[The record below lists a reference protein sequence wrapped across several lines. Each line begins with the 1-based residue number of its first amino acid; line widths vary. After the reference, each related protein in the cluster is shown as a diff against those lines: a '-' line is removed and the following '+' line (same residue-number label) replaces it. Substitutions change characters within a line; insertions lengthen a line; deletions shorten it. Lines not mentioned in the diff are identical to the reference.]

1 MACTAPPL
9 QLAEALFQNA
19 VEQSAIAIAITDT
32 TARIVYVNRAF
43 TAMTGYSADDVIGL
57 NQSVLSYK
65 TTPKAVYQELWAN
78 ISAGRDWSGRLL
90 NRRKDGTPYIAEL
103 TVTPVTSAAGERDVT
118 HFLGMHRDVTKE
130 YRQSCQLAYH
140 KQLIESVVS
149 VAPMAVALLD
159 SEGKVVLDNPAY
171 QSVVNDLK
179 IKEPA
184 HSVLTVL
191 RENLGEAFDLAA
203 ARRRPL
209 LNNELRFER
218 PGAEPR
224 WYSCSVA
231 WFEEHPTA
239 IDAFHQNAKSVYQL
253 LLMHDISIS
262 KRQQEALGLA
272 LMRERLS
279 ENEYN
284 QSVREALSG
293 AVFQLQ
299 GPINLI
305 AAATRLQRRRAGAAA
320 VNDPLVR
327 ALVDAQEA
335 GERAIAT
342 LQAAIPEELQ
352 TPVGPVNLNEII
364 RDVLML
370 ETDTFL
376 SAGVTVDWCPALILP
391 SLQGDPSALRIVF
404 RQLIRNAVEAMN
416 TSGWSERNLH
426 LSTST
431 RGGRIEAAI
440 SDTGP
445 GIPEAT
451 RFKVFE
457 PFFSTKRACKGAR
470 GMGLTVAQDVVSRHR
485 GVLEIDPDYTDGCR
499 LRLSFPH
506 NHPPPSDPG
515 ALE

>member
-19 VEQSAIAIAITDT
+19 VDQSAIAIAITDT
-32 TARIVYVNRAF
+32 AARIVYVNRAF
-43 TAMTGYSADDVIGL
+43 TTMTGYSADDVIGR

-78 ISAGRDWSGRLL
+78 LSAGRDWTGRLL

-103 TVTPVTSAAGERDVT
+103 TVTPVTSAAGESDAT

-130 YRQSCQLAYH
+130 YKQSCLLAYH

-159 SEGKVVLDNPAY
+159 SEGKVILDNPAY
-171 QSVVNDLK
+171 QYLVKDLK
-179 IKEPA
+179 LKEPA
-184 HSVLTVL
+184 HAVLAIL
-191 RENLGEAFDLAA
+191 RDNLGEGFDVAA

-218 PGAEPR
+218 TGAEPR

-253 LLMHDISIS
+253 LLMHDISGS
-262 KRQQEALGLA
+262 KHQQEALGLA

-284 QSVREALSG
+284 QTVREALSG
-293 AVFQLQ
+293 AIFQLQ

-305 AAATRLQRRRAGAAA
+305 AAATRLQRRRVGATAA
-320 VNDPLVR
+320 SDPLVH
-327 ALVDAQEA
+327 ALVEAQDA

-342 LQAAIPEELQ
+342 LQAAIPTELSA
-352 TPVGPVNLNEII
+352 PVGPVNLNELI

-370 ETDTFL
+370 ETETFL
-376 SAGVTVDWCPALILP
+376 AAGVTVDWCPALILP

-416 TSGWSERNLH
+416 TSGWRERNLY
-426 LSTST
+426 LGTSA
-431 RGGRIEAAI
+431 RGGRIEAEI

-445 GIPEAT
+445 GIPET
-451 RFKVFE
+451 LRFKVFE
-457 PFFSTKRACKGAR
+457 PFFSTKNDCKGAR
-470 GMGLTVAQDVVSRHR
+470 GMGLSVAQDVVSRHR
-485 GVLEIDPDYTDGCR
+485 GMLEIDPEYTNGCR

-506 NHPPPSDPG
+506 NHPLPKKPE
-515 ALE
+515 AVE